1 MSKFTIMKKSI
12 IFGIAALASF
22 GIWAQ
27 DLPQPSPKAV
37 IEQRIGLTDTKL
49 TYWRPS
55 AKGRDIYTEVVPLG
69 THWRMGANGSTLL
82 ELSTDAKA
90 GKFTIPAGTY
100 SLSLIPDDAEWT
112 LVVNTDIKGWGIY
125 EYTSD
130 KDVARI
136 TAPVEEGEFVES
148 MSLYWDNLS
157 TDGGDLIV
165 AWGKLRARFHVE
177 VPTAA
182 LAKANLE
189 KAVSDPNAAWTVW
202 RNAARYASDQGM
214 PEAEKW
220 AAKACELKADNWYVH
235 YLYAQILVK
244 NGKTKEARKAAQ
256 ASLTAGLADA
266 KANGKAFSNQED
278 VQKLIDSLK

>member
-1 MSKFTIMKKSI
+1 MKKQL
-12 IFGIAALASF
+12 IFGFLALTGT

-37 IEQRIGLTDTKL
+37 VEQRIGLTDTKL

-82 ELSTDAKA
+82 ELSTEATS
-90 GKFTIPAGTY
+90 GKFTITAGTY
-100 SLSLIPDDAEWT
+100 SLSLIPNDAEWT
-112 LVVNTDIKGWGIY
+112 LVVNTDTKGWGIY
-125 EYTSD
+125 EYTAE

-136 TAPVEEGEFVES
+136 SAPVEEGDFVES
-148 MSLYWDNLS
+148 MTLYWDNLAA
-157 TDGGDLIV
+157 DGGDLII
-165 AWGKLRARFHVE
+165 AWGKLRARYRFE
-177 VPTAA
+177 VPTAK

-235 YLYAQILVK
+235 YLYAQILAK
-244 NGKTKEARKAAQ
+244 NGKTKDALKAAQ
-256 ASLTAGLADA
+256 ASLKAGQADA
-266 KANGKAFSNQED
+266 KANGKAFSNEED
-278 VQKLIDSLK
+278 VQKLISSLK

>member
-1 MSKFTIMKKSI
+1 MKKSLL
-12 IFGIAALASF
+12 LASALLI
-22 GIWAQ
+22 GSTALSAQ

-37 IEQRIGLTDTKL
+37 VEQRIGLTDTKL

-82 ELSTDAKA
+82 ELSTEASA
-90 GKFTIPAGTY
+90 GKFSIPAGTY
-100 SLSLIPDDAEWT
+100 SLSLIPNDGEWT

-125 EYTSD
+125 EYTTE

-136 TAPVEEGEFVES
+136 SAPVEDGEFVES

-165 AWGKLRARFHVE
+165 AWGKLRARYRFE
-177 VPTAA
+177 VPTAK

-202 RNAARYASDQGM
+202 RNAARYASEQGM

-220 AAKACELKADNWYVH
+220 AAKACELKSDNWYVH
-235 YLYAQILVK
+235 YLYAQILQK
-244 NGKTKEARKAAQ
+244 NGKTKDARKAAE
-256 ASLTAGLADA
+256 ASMAAGQNEA
-266 KANGKAFSNQED
+266 KKSGKAFGNEED
-278 VQKLIDSLK
+278 VQKLMTSLK